1 MNVLPFVVQA
11 SVLRL
16 HVTYLLLLLLLLLPS
31 QVMRAGERVHLINLH
46 GTSRY
51 RVRTVTLAMT
61 MSVTVS
67 LTVAVTV
74 TVTVTVSMTMS
85 ETLNRS
91 TR

>member
-16 HVTYLLLLLLLLLPS
+16 HVTYLLLLLPS
-31 QVMRAGERVHLINLH
+31 QMMRAGERVHLIDLH

-67 LTVAVTV
+67 LTVTV